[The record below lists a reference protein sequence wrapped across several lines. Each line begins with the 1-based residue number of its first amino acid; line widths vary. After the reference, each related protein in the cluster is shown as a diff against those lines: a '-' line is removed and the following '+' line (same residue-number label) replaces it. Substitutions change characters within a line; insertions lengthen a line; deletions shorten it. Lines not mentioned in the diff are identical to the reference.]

1 MLNPTAAQSLRA
13 FPQFT
18 TINFDRI
25 LAAEADMACYSSEGP
40 SDSARLGHHQRVYLA
55 QRALGRVPK
64 ERRAH
69 TDGAGEPHLPAIIG
83 CPN

>member
-25 LAAEADMACYSSEGP
+25 VAAEPGMTCYSSEGP
-40 SDSARLGHHQRVYLA
+40 SDSARLGLHYRVYLA
-55 QRALGRVPK
+55 QRAPGRQQ
-64 ERRAH
+64 R
-69 TDGAGEPHLPAIIG
+69 
-83 CPN
+83 